1 MEDSRRR
8 KFEACLRSNG
18 FGAAHADLFPTGSR
32 LNELFTA
39 LDAATAR
46 VQAHATDHEAGTRE
60 SRQRSVSKSVA
71 RDALFAQM
79 EPMNR
84 TSRVLAEDSPGLENK
99 FRMPLAFPEQDL
111 LNAARV
117 FLTNATPLKT
127 EFIRE
132 EMPSDFLERL
142 TTAISDFE
150 AAINEANR
158 TKGSKVSAHEAQDDD
173 LSEAIGILRNLDAVM
188 RNKFADDRAM
198 LAEWTSASHI
208 ERHSPGKRPDNPPP
222 PPPPSAS
229 PSSDPSSGSSSES

>member
-8 KFEACLRSNG
+8 KLEACLRSNG

-39 LDAATAR
+39 MDAAIAR

-111 LNAARV
+111 LNAART
-117 FLTNATPLKT
+117 FLANATPLKT

-142 TTAISDFE
+142 AASISDFE
-150 AAINEANR
+150 TAINEANR

-173 LSEAIGILRNLDAVM
+173 LSAAISILRKLDVVI
-188 RNKFADDRAM
+188 RNKFAHDRAM

-208 ERHSPGKRPDNPPP
+208 ERHSPSKHPDNPPP
-222 PPPPSAS
+222 APPPAS
-229 PSSDPSSGSSSES
+229 PSSEPPSGSSSEG

>member
-8 KFEACLRSNG
+8 KLEACLRSSG
-18 FGAAHADLFPTGSR
+18 FGAAHADLFPAGSR
-32 LNELFTA
+32 LNELFTSM
-39 LDAATAR
+39 DAAIGR
-46 VQAHATDHEAGTRE
+46 VQAHATDHEVGTRE

-71 RDALFAQM
+71 REALFAQM

-111 LNAARV
+111 LNAART
-117 FLTNATPLKT
+117 FLANASPLKAA
-127 EFIRE
+127 FIRE
-132 EMPSDFLERL
+132 EMPTDFLERL

-150 AAINEANR
+150 MAINEANR

-173 LSEAIGILRNLDAVM
+173 LSEAISILRKLDAVV
-188 RNKFADDRAM
+188 RNKFAHDRAM

-208 ERHSPGKRPDNPPP
+208 ERHSSSKPPDNPPP
-222 PPPPSAS
+222 PTPTAP
-229 PSSDPSSGSSSES
+229 PSSDPSPGSSSES